1 MSDKKAEAPK
11 PADGAAPA
19 AGGGMK
25 AMLPLILNVVL
36 MPVMAYV
43 MTVFVLLPKIN
54 SANVTAHAKTEG
66 GEATEAKSEGHG
78 EAKPSEHGEPAKEEK
93 GGGGKHGGGGAGGK
107 TSVALGGK
115 VLVNVAGTSGT
126 RYLLA
131 NLMLVGGSAE
141 LKDQVEK
148 SSPQLLDV
156 ASSVLST
163 KTIADLDKPG
173 SRNLIRTELISAFNG
188 VLGEGRVKE
197 IYFTEFAIQ

>member
-1 MSDKKAEAPK
+1 MSDKKAETPN

-54 SANVTAHAKTEG
+54 SASITAHAKTEG
-66 GEATEAKSEGHG
+66 GEATEAHG

-93 GGGGKHGGGGAGGK
+93 GGGGKHGGGSGGK

-115 VLVNVAGTSGT
+115 VLVNVAGTAGT

-131 NLMLVGGSAE
+131 NLMLVGANAE
-141 LKDQVEK
+141 LKDAVEK

-156 ASSVLST
+156 ASSVLAT

>member
-19 AGGGMK
+19 GGGIK

-54 SANVTAHAKTEG
+54 SGGVTAHAKTE
-66 GEATEAKSEGHG
+66 ATEPAEGG
-78 EAKPSEHGEPAKEEK
+78 GHGEPAAAES
-93 GGGGKHGGGGAGGK
+93 GGGKHAGGGK
-107 TSVALGGK
+107 ISVPLSAK
-115 VLVNVAGTSGT
+115 VLVNVSGTAGT

-131 NLMLVGGSAE
+131 ALTLVGTHAE
-141 LKDQVEK
+141 LKESVDK
-148 SSPQLLDV
+148 SDAQLRDV
-156 ASSVLST
+156 ASSVLAT

>member
-1 MSDKKAEAPK
+1 MSDKKAEAGK
-11 PADGAAPA
+11 PAEGAAPA
-19 AGGGMK
+19 SGGIK

-54 SANVTAHAKTEG
+54 SAGITAHAKTESAEPAEG
-66 GEATEAKSEGHG
+66 GGG
-78 EAKPSEHGEPAKEEK
+78 GEHGEPAKEE
-93 GGGGKHGGGGAGGK
+93 GGGKHGASGGK
-107 TSVALGGK
+107 VSVPLSAK
-115 VLVNVAGTSGT
+115 VLVNVSGTAGT

-131 NLMLVGGSAE
+131 SLTLVGANAE
-141 LKDQVEK
+141 LKESVEK
-148 SSPQLLDV
+148 SDAQLRDV
-156 ASSVLST
+156 ASSVLAT

>member
-1 MSDKKAEAPK
+1 MSDKKAETPQ
-11 PADGAAPA
+11 PADGAAPVA
-19 AGGGMK
+19 SGGMK

-54 SANVTAHAKTEG
+54 SASVTAHAKTEG
-66 GEATEAKSEGHG
+66 GEATDAKSEGHG
-78 EAKPSEHGEPAKEEK
+78 EAKPSEHGEPAKEQK
-93 GGGGKHGGGGAGGK
+93 GGGGKHGGGGGK
-107 TSVALGGK
+107 TSVALGSK
-115 VLVNVAGTSGT
+115 VLVNVAGTAGT
-126 RYLLA
+126 RYLMA
-131 NLMLVGGSAE
+131 NLMLVGTSAE
-141 LKDQVEK
+141 LKDSVEK

-156 ASSVLST
+156 ASSVLAT

>member
-11 PADGAAPA
+11 PAEGAAPA
-19 AGGGMK
+19 AGGGIK

-43 MTVFVLLPKIN
+43 MTVFVLLPKMN
-54 SANVTAHAKTEG
+54 SSGITAQAKTEATAAEG
-66 GEATEAKSEGHG
+66 GGG
-78 EAKPSEHGEPAKEEK
+78 HGEPAEEAS
-93 GGGGKHGGGGAGGK
+93 GGGKHGGGGK
-107 TSVALGGK
+107 VTVPLSTK
-115 VLVNVAGTSGT
+115 VLVNVSGTAGT

-131 NLMLVGGSAE
+131 ALTLVGTHAE
-141 LKDQVEK
+141 LKDAVDK
-148 SSPQLLDV
+148 SDAQLRDV
-156 ASSVLST
+156 ASSVLAT

>member
-11 PADGAAPA
+11 SAEGAAPA
-19 AGGGMK
+19 SGGGIK
-25 AMLPLILNVVL
+25 PMLPLILNVVL

-43 MTVFVLLPKIN
+43 MTVFVLLPKMN
-54 SANVTAHAKTEG
+54 SGGVPVHARAES
-66 GEATEAKSEGHG
+66 SESAESGSG
-78 EAKPSEHGEPAKEEK
+78 HGEPAKEEH
-93 GGGGKHGGGGAGGK
+93 GGGKHGGGGKA
-107 TSVALGGK
+107 SVPLSAK
-115 VLVNVAGTSGT
+115 VLVNVSGTAGT

-131 NLMLVGGSAE
+131 ALTLVGTHAE
-141 LKDQVEK
+141 LKESVEK
-148 SSPQLLDV
+148 NDAQLRDV
-156 ASSVLST
+156 ASSVLAT